1 MESTTIYED
10 NSACIDQLKE
20 GYIKYLFT
28 KSLPR
33 RTLEQLVHKIGPRH
47 LKDEILHKGEK

>member
-10 NSACIDQLKE
+10 NRACISQSKE

-28 KSLPR
+28 KSLSK
-33 RTLEQLVHKIGPRH
+33 RTFEQLVHKIR
-47 LKDEILHKGEK
+47 LHHRNDVSLHEEEK